1 MVQQVDAAAAAV
13 NSDDGIRHAGTTA
26 AEVGAGA
33 TDCVGCRPGSHKAHT
48 CGKARPRGGCK
59 RPALQALTRNLDFD
73 HPGRRM
79 RRNSCN
85 MCLDKDQQLAQKD
98 EIIAELKRERNE
110 AQRLVALYEEDYEGG
125 DYEDY
130 ENEEYENE
138 EYEGEDQVAIVREGA
153 LGPLIALLSEGSAG
167 AQEQAALALGTL
179 AFNNAENQVAI
190 VQAGALGPLVALLSE
205 GSAAAREQAARA
217 MTNLAANENN
227 DSAFASAGALGAL
240 IALLSE
246 GSAGAR
252 EAAAGALENLMF
264 DAGTRAEA
272 AKLGYVRPS

>member
-79 RRNSCN
+79 RCNSCN

-130 ENEEYENE
+130 ENEEYED
-138 EYEGEDQVAIVREGA
+138 EDEDEAELARGGNLVGGGA
-153 LGPLIALLSEGSAG
+153 SSPA
-167 AQEQAALALGTL
+167 T
-179 AFNNAENQVAI
+179 
-190 VQAGALGPLVALLSE
+190 
-205 GSAAAREQAARA
+205 
-217 MTNLAANENN
+217 
-227 DSAFASAGALGAL
+227 FASSSDDSSVRAPFCLPPSSSWLNPIVPSFGRAPA
-240 IALLSE
+240 IQ
-246 GSAGAR
+246 R
-252 EAAAGALENLMF
+252 RM
-264 DAGTRAEA
+264 TRLPFTTA
-272 AKLGYVRPS
+272 AKN

>member
-73 HPGRRM
+73 HPGQRM
-79 RRNSCN
+79 RCNSCN

-130 ENEEYENE
+130 ENEEHENE
-138 EYEGEDQVAIVREGA
+138 EYEGEDQVAIVRQGA
-153 LGPLIALLSEGSAG
+153 LWPLIALVSEGSAGAQEKAAKALRNLAVNDENEMAIVHAGALVPLIALLSEGSA
-167 AQEQAALALGTL
+167 
-179 AFNNAENQVAI
+179 I
-190 VQAGALGPLVALLSE
+190 LL
-205 GSAAAREQAARA
+205 
-217 MTNLAANENN
+217 
-227 DSAFASAGALGAL
+227 
-240 IALLSE
+240 
-246 GSAGAR
+246 
-252 EAAAGALENLMF
+252 
-264 DAGTRAEA
+264 
-272 AKLGYVRPS
+272 